1 VEPVTGMTAGLRS
14 RSVPRYDAVVV
25 GAGPYG
31 LSTAAHLLGR
41 GLRVGVFGKTL
52 ELWRDHM
59 PKGMM
64 LRSHCWASNLSDP
77 HRQYGFDRFCRESGR
92 DTCYP
97 VSLDAFVQYGLWFQR
112 HAVPDVEELYVS
124 SIERRGALFQLTL
137 EDGRTV
143 ASAAVVLAA
152 GPASY
157 AHRPEQYRHLPP
169 GLVSHSCDHND
180 LARFSGKQVLVIG
193 GAQSAIEHAALLH
206 EAGATVH
213 VVSRRPIAWRDRDRT
228 FERSIVERIM
238 APTASMA
245 PGWPFWALDH
255 FPYAFYRLPQVHKDS
270 YNSNYSSG
278 AADWLR
284 NRVLGSVALHEG
296 RTVAGIE
303 AIGGKAHARLSDGK
317 NVTADHVLLAT
328 GYKVDAGKLSMI
340 HPSLLADIRT
350 DTAVPLLNHSFES
363 TVPGLYFVGLTS
375 LRAFG
380 PLYRFVAGCASASR
394 RVARDIARKG
404 TATC

>member
-1 VEPVTGMTAGLRS
+1 MNNGQSS
-14 RSVPRYDAVVV
+14 RSVPPYDVVVV

-31 LSTAAHLLGR
+31 LSTAAHLLAR

-52 ELWRDHM
+52 ELWREHM

-64 LRSHCWASNLSDP
+64 LRSHCSASNLSDP
-77 HRQYGFDRFCRESGR
+77 HQRYGFERFCREFGY

-97 VSLDAFVQYGLWFQR
+97 VSLEAFVEYGRWFQR
-112 HAVPDVEELYVS
+112 RAVPNVEELYVS
-124 SIERRGALFQLTL
+124 SIDRRGALFLLTL

-143 ASAAVVLAA
+143 VSAAVVLAT

-157 AHRPEQYRHLPP
+157 AHRPHQYDHLPS
-169 GLVSHSCDHND
+169 GLVSHSCDHD
-180 LARFSGKQVLVIG
+180 DFRRFSGKQVLVIG
-193 GAQSAIEHAALLH
+193 GGQSAIEHAALIH
-206 EAGATVH
+206 EAGASVH

-228 FERSIVERIM
+228 HERSIVERVM

-255 FPYAFYRLPQVHKDS
+255 FPYLFYRLPQQHKDS
-270 YNSNYSSG
+270 YNSNYFSG
-278 AADWLR
+278 AAHWLR
-284 NRVLGSVALHEG
+284 NRVIGSVALHEG

-303 AIGGKAHARLSDGK
+303 AIGGKAHARLSDGE

-328 GYKVDAGKLSMI
+328 GYKVDVGKLSMI
-340 HPSLLADIRT
+340 HPSLRTDIRM
-350 DTAVPLLNHSFES
+350 DMAVPLLNHWFES

-380 PLYRFVAGCASASR
+380 PLYRFVAGCESASR
-394 RVARDIARKG
+394 RVAHDVARKG
-404 TATC
+404 LACR